1 MGDRCYFVVV
11 VRTVDAQSETGRKIL
26 ADYFGSGASA
36 EENDMI
42 REYVDE
48 QMNWGG
54 SDFLDAWNDAGFM
67 CEGRQEGG
75 GDYSASVFCTTGKQK
90 GPQSDEGVRSFYE
103 VTVGR
108 EGGYLID
115 FDSEGNPYSGDV
127 RDVQDFI
134 RVRGEVQREME
145 KGLLEQLADCADTTN
160 KDET

>member
-1 MGDRCYFVVV
+1 MVV

-26 ADYFGSGASA
+26 ADYFGSGASV
-36 EENDMI
+36 EESDML
-42 REYVDE
+42 REYVDD

-54 SDFLDAWNDAGFM
+54 SDFLDAWKDAGFM

-75 GDYSASVFCTTGKQK
+75 SDYSASAFCTTGKHCN
-90 GPQSDEGVRSFYE
+90 RSFYE
-103 VTVGR
+103 VTAGR
-108 EGGYLID
+108 HGGYVID
-115 FDSEGNPYSGDV
+115 FDSEGDPFSGDV

-134 RVRGEVQREME
+134 RARGEVQKEME

>member
-26 ADYFGSGASA
+26 ADHFGSGASA
-36 EENDMI
+36 EENDML
-42 REYVDE
+42 REYVDY

-54 SDFLDAWNDAGFM
+54 SSFLDTWKDAGFM

-75 GDYSASVFCTTGKQK
+75 DDYSASAFCSTGK
-90 GPQSDEGVRSFYE
+90 DDGVRSFYE

-108 EGGYLID
+108 HGGYVID
-115 FDSEGNPYSGDV
+115 FDSEGNPYPDDV
-127 RDVQDFI
+127 RAVKDFM
-134 RVRGEVQREME
+134 RVRGEVQKEME